1 VQEAHQGEQVHAQQ
15 GHPHQVALPDGPAQ
29 EEERQAE
36 AAATGPRRCVPAS
49 LARVPCSPKPALAG
63 CRCCLPQRLFPSHS
77 REPTWRRPLPALCL
91 AARKFLNH
99 PLVLPTLHKI
109 FYEEELSAA
118 TVEQLEE
125 AAEAADAA
133 MQDAE
138 QEQQARRAPGATRAS
153 QTARRPR
160 PTAAAESSRPRAAS
174 GGAGTSSAGA
184 SDADASDA
192 DASDADSACSNASG
206 DSSANESG
214 DEGGA
219 ADDESEDEIIRP
231 QEERMEQAPMVTPK
245 RQGGNVVGGAETSAA
260 CWISL
265 SKFQIKVYEDFDDR
279 DPEERERN
287 GTEGQALG
295 KAWGNALNRHS
306 GGNANW
312 FYPHDASEHY
322 HEDVVANGSRKRNCT
337 SAHEAMNK
345 IRRARKRRV
354 FGGGM
359 RKSTTT
365 EHERNGESVRCWD
378 VPLKVADRDSNGD
391 ETGTYHTV
399 WYRKR
404 ANDPDFKAVQR
415 HEAITRRLEAE
426 KPAPRL
432 LKPRQQEVKAESD
445 AKRDAGRQQ
454 MVQSL
459 EEIQRTAS
467 A

>member
-1 VQEAHQGEQVHAQQ
+1 MQG
-15 GHPHQVALPDGPAQ
+15 
-29 EEERQAE
+29 
-36 AAATGPRRCVPAS
+36 
-49 LARVPCSPKPALAG
+49 
-63 CRCCLPQRLFPSHS
+63 
-77 REPTWRRPLPALCL
+77 
-91 AARKFLNH
+91 
-99 PLVLPTLHKI
+99 
-109 FYEEELSAA
+109 
-118 TVEQLEE
+118 
-125 AAEAADAA
+125 
-133 MQDAE
+133 AE
-138 QEQQARRAPGATRAS
+138 QEQQARSGRGATRAS
-153 QTARRPR
+153 QTARPR
-160 PTAAAESSRPRAAS
+160 PTAAGESARPRAAS
-174 GGAGTSSAGA
+174 GRAGTSSA
-184 SDADASDA
+184 DASDA
-192 DASDADSACSNASG
+192 SDASASDASSACSSASG
-206 DSSANESG
+206 ESG

-219 ADDESEDEIIRP
+219 GDDESGDEIVRP
-231 QEERMEQAPMVTPK
+231 QEEQMEEAPTVTPR
-245 RQGGNVVGGAETSAA
+245 RQGDEVVGGAETSAA

-265 SKFQIKVYEDFDDR
+265 SKFQTKVYEDFDDR

-445 AKRDAGRQQ
+445 AARDQGRHQ
-454 MVQSL
+454 MVQGL
-459 EEIQRTAS
+459 EEIQRMAQR
-467 A
+467 ARQGDGPADGDA